1 MLDRARA
8 LLAIA
13 VAAPFLMLVATG
25 AAAHG
30 GAHWTYSGATGPAKW
45 GSLEKDFGSCS
56 LGKTQSPIDIHDSAA
71 KKADLP
77 AINFDYKSS
86 PLNIIDN
93 GHTIQINYAPGSTIT
108 VGDKQYELVQFHF
121 HKPSEEKLNGKNFD
135 MVAHLVHKDSD
146 GNLAVVA
153 VLLKKGSASPLV
165 KTLWENLPKQK
176 GHEMAV
182 DAVTINIADLLPEN
196 KAYYTFAGS
205 LTTPP
210 CSEHVTWFVLKNP
223 SSISS
228 DEIARFAKSYP
239 MNARPTQPLNGREVK
254 ASD

>member
-1 MLDRARA
+1 MLVRPRNF
-8 LLAIA
+8 LAIA
-13 VAAPFLMLVATG
+13 VAAPLLMLVAAP
-25 AAAHG
+25 AAANG
-30 GAHWTYSGATGPAKW
+30 GAHWSYSGSTGPAKW
-45 GSLEKDFGSCS
+45 ASLENDFGSCA
-56 LGKTQSPIDIHDSAA
+56 LGRTQSPIDIHDSAA

-77 AINFDYKSS
+77 AIMFDYKPA
-86 PLNIIDN
+86 PLKIIDN
-93 GHTIQINYAPGSTIT
+93 GHTIQVNYAPGSFIT
-108 VGDKQYELVQFHF
+108 VGGKQFELVQFHF
-121 HKPSEEKLNGKNFD
+121 HKPSEEKVNGKNYD
-135 MVAHLVHKDSD
+135 MVAHLVHKDTD

-165 KTLWENLPKQK
+165 KTLWDNLPKQK

-182 DAVTINIADLLPEN
+182 DAVTINIADLLPGD

-210 CSEHVTWFVLKNP
+210 CSENVTWFVLKNP

-239 MNARPTQPLNGREVK
+239 MNARPVQPLNGREIK
-254 ASD
+254 TSN